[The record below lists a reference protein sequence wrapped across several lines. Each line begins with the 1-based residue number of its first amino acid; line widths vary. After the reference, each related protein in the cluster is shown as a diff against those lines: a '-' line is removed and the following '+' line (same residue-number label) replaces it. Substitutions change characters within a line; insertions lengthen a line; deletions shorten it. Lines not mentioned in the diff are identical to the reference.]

1 MTSKAK
7 RAQYTLEFKLEA
19 VRLVEAGQSM
29 ATVAATLSVVEQ
41 TLYNWVRNRHHWPVS
56 VLCEALEVSPSGY
69 HQRRQ
74 RTAQAKP
81 HRGRVSDDALLAHIK
96 TIHTQVR
103 GEYGWPRMWKE
114 LLTHG
119 VRVGK
124 ERVRKLMAQ
133 HGIRA
138 RHKRKYIATT
148 NSNHDLPVAP
158 NLLERN
164 FTATAPNHVWTTGI
178 TYLATAEGR
187 VYLAVIIDLFSRQVV
202 GWSMQPHMKAELVTD
217 ALRMA
222 WFRRRPEAGVIVHSD
237 RGSQYCTGLF
247 QDTLKAYGMRSS
259 MSRRSDCWD
268 NAPTESLWS
277 SLKVARMHGRHFATR
292 RAAMDE
298 VIDWLGFYNARR
310 LHSTLNYV
318 SPMTFEKNWAAVQ
331 RGEAALFPWLWDSSN
346 RGKVTVRSLMGTR
359 LAQLLYIYKTTVVR
373 RLTIY
378 LS

>member
-1 MTSKAK
+1 VKYAFI
-7 RAQYTLEFKLEA
+7 E
-19 VRLVEAGQSM
+19 
-29 ATVAATLSVVEQ
+29 
-41 TLYNWVRNRHHWPVS
+41 RNRRHWPVS
-56 VLCEALEVSPSGY
+56 VLCEVLEVSPSGY
-69 HQRRQ
+69 HQHRQ
-74 RTAQAKP
+74 RTAQDKP
-81 HRGRVSDDALLAHIK
+81 HRSRVSDDALLAHIK
-96 TIHTQVR
+96 AIHTQVK

-114 LLTHG
+114 LLTRG

-164 FTATAPNHVWTTGI
+164 FTAAAPNQVWTSDI
-178 TYLATAEGR
+178 TYLATAEGW

-222 WFRRRPEAGVIVHSD
+222 WFRRRPDAGVIVHSD
-237 RGSQYCTGLF
+237 RGSQYCSGLF
-247 QDTLKAYGMRSS
+247 QDALKGYGMRPS
-259 MSRRSDCWD
+259 MSRRGDCWD
-268 NAPTESLWS
+268 NAPTESLWG

-310 LHSTLNYV
+310 LHSTLDYV
-318 SPMTFEKNWAAVQ
+318 SPMTFEKNWFAVQ
-331 RGEAALFPWLWDSSN
+331 QGEAA
-346 RGKVTVRSLMGTR
+346 
-359 LAQLLYIYKTTVVR
+359 
-373 RLTIY
+373 
-378 LS
+378 

>member
-1 MTSKAK
+1 MKYAFI
-7 RAQYTLEFKLEA
+7 E
-19 VRLVEAGQSM
+19 
-29 ATVAATLSVVEQ
+29 
-41 TLYNWVRNRHHWPVS
+41 RNRRLWPVS
-56 VLCEALEVSPSGY
+56 VLCEVLEVSPSGY

-74 RTAQAKP
+74 RTAQVKP
-81 HRGRVSDDALLAHIK
+81 HRGRVSNDALLAHIK
-96 TIHTQVR
+96 GIHTQVK

-164 FTATAPNHVWTTGI
+164 FTATAPNQVWTSDI
-178 TYLATAEGR
+178 TYLATAEGW
-187 VYLAVIIDLFSRQVV
+187 VYLAVIIDLFNRQVV

-222 WFRRRPEAGVIVHSD
+222 RFRRRPEAGAIVHSD
-237 RGSQYCTGLF
+237 RGSQYCSGLF

-259 MSRRSDCWD
+259 MSRRGDCWD
-268 NAPTESLWS
+268 NAPTESLWG

-298 VIDWLGFYNARR
+298 VIDWLNFYNARR
-310 LHSTLNYV
+310 LHSTLDYV
-318 SPMTFEKNWAAVQ
+318 SPMTFEKNWFAAQ
-331 RGEAALFPWLWDSSN
+331 QGEAA
-346 RGKVTVRSLMGTR
+346 
-359 LAQLLYIYKTTVVR
+359 
-373 RLTIY
+373 
-378 LS
+378 